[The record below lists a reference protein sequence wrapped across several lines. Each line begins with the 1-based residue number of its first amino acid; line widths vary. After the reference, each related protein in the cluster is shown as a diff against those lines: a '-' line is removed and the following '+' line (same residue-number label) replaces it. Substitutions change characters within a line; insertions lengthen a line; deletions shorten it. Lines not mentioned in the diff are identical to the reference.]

1 MKRLESSSKEIRNI
15 HTRRSKGQTEVVHSV
30 SDHYA
35 VGDLGERILA
45 ALAGSGADLDALT
58 VEDLAPLDA
67 LHIRGRKATE
77 DLSRLARIEP
87 GADLLD
93 AGCGIGG
100 TSRYLAAS
108 TGANVTGVDLTEQ
121 YIGVAKMLSERVGL
135 ADRTDFRQGSV
146 LDLPFDE
153 ESFDVVWT
161 EHVQMNVSD
170 KAGFYGELYRVLRS
184 GGTLAF
190 HDIFAGPKG
199 GLHFP
204 VPWAPDSSISHLI
217 PIEELRGVLAGAGFS
232 QRHWEDKTGASTE
245 FFVSRLEAEKR
256 EGMPGVG
263 PHVVMEDP
271 GRKFANLLRNLQEG
285 RICVVQAVMKKPAG
299 A

>member
-1 MKRLESSSKEIRNI
+1 MV
-15 HTRRSKGQTEVVHSV
+15 QSV

-35 VGDLGERILA
+35 VGDLGDRILA
-45 ALAGSGADLDALT
+45 ALAAAGADLDALT
-58 VEDLAPLDA
+58 VEDLAPIDA
-67 LHIRGRKATE
+67 LHIRGREATE
-77 DLSRLARIEP
+77 DLSRLARINS
-87 GADLLD
+87 GDDLLD

-108 TGANVTGVDLTEQ
+108 TGAHVSGVDLTEE

-135 ADRTDFRQGSV
+135 SDGTDFRQGNV
-146 LDLPFDE
+146 LDLPFDAG
-153 ESFDVVWT
+153 SFDVVWT
-161 EHVQMNVSD
+161 EHVQMNISD
-170 KAGFYGELYRVLRS
+170 KAGFYGELYRVLRP

-190 HDIFAGPKG
+190 HDIFAGPEG

-217 PIEELRGVLAGAGFS
+217 PIEELRGVLVGAGFS
-232 QRHWEDKTGASTE
+232 QRHWEDKTGASAE
-245 FFVSRLEAEKR
+245 FFVSRLEAIKR

-263 PHVVMEDP
+263 LNVVMEDP
-271 GRKFANLLRNLQEG
+271 GPKFANALRSLQEG

-299 A
+299 G